1 MDPNVILLVS
11 NDVVKLVFREVLKN
25 RRIHFKDLRESLT
38 KAPEVL
44 QASLDKEPNKEP
56 ELQAA
61 LSKLREGNVEPG
73 VERQIGNVVQKKVE
87 DAVEQLKNAKLIEER
102 PASIKDFSTY
112 YVTENGLNAERE
124 LRQSATV

>member
-1 MDPNVILLVS
+1 MDPSVIMLVS
-11 NDVVKLVFREVLKN
+11 NGVIKLVFKEVLRN

-38 KAPEVL
+38 KSPEVL
-44 QASLDKEPNKEP
+44 QASLNKEP

-61 LSKLREGNVEPG
+61 LSKLRAGDAEPG
-73 VERQIGNVVQKKVE
+73 DEKQIGDAVQKKVE
-87 DAVEQLKNAKLIEER
+87 DAVQQLKNAKLIEER